1 MRLLGLVGLLAALV
15 IVGLL
20 AKTSLRG
27 TRPVLPS
34 AAVVVPGTPPAAPA
48 SSVRAQAQ
56 QMQQQVQQAL
66 DAAMQQ
72 SARSVPDDAR

>member
-1 MRLLGLVGLLAALV
+1 MRLLGLIGLLAAVV

-27 TRPVLPS
+27 TRAEQPS
-34 AAVVVPGTPPAAPA
+34 AAAIVPGIAPATPA

-56 QMQQQVQQAL
+56 QIQQQVQQAL